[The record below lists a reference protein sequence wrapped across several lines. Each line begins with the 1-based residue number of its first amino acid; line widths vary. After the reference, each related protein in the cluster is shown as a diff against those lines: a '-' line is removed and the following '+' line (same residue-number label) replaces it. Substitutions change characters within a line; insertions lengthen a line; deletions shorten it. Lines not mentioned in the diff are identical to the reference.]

1 MSGNLAIYIILVIL
15 FLIIVVNI
23 ALVVILYS
31 KIANIRRNQV
41 VLNRKFSGE
50 TVEELLF
57 KTFERQAEL
66 GKDVAKFKN
75 EVLSLQNQ
83 QNKNFDK
90 LKVVRYDATNETDAK
105 LSFSV
110 GLTNENEDG
119 LVITGLHFR
128 NGVNLYVKN
137 IKEGIPDMELSDEEK
152 KVISRNN
159 RKVNEND

>member
-83 QNKNFDK
+83 HNKNFDK

-137 IKEGIPDMELSDEEK
+137 IKAGIPDMELSDEEK

>member
-137 IKEGIPDMELSDEEK
+137 IKAGIPDMELSDEEK